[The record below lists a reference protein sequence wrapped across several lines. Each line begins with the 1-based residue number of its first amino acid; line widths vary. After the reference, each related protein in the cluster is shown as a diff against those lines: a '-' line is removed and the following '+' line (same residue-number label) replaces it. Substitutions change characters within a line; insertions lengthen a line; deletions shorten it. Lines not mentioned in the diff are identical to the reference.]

1 MRLAELAV
9 ERACIVESGVVPR
22 STEAAIS
29 DRLAIAAIAARY
41 QGDRFAMSPSDCA
54 AHRGSVLRRAGGVFA
69 LLIAA
74 VGLVQSATAADEA
87 LPKGTLS
94 GRVVDE
100 AGQRVAGARV
110 WLNTYGNKLLVE
122 GVSDAEG
129 RFELGPVEP
138 VYRHHFDVFI
148 DAEGFARQYVLDRTY
163 SIFPGA
169 DSDLG
174 TIRMDRGSVFTGQVL
189 DHDGTPVASALI
201 DCDVYRH
208 YFGNTI
214 MSVGP
219 VRQVRTDPDGRYRT
233 PRLGIGERIIVVRTA
248 HRRMAWTEAPDAPV
262 GEHTLAPMTLEPD
275 VPIVGTIVDEHGRPV
290 VGAAVS
296 ASDVD
301 TTKSNSEGKFVLSG
315 FESNPRFQL
324 QIHKEGRVF
333 INWGVT
339 GTDDGFRWH
348 EVGGDGKEYGPLK
361 ELAVVMPQ
369 TARIQG
375 IATDAETGKP
385 VQLDQVVLCFFE
397 RKANG
402 EIVLGGCRATD
413 FDQPEPGHFRVAY
426 SATGE
431 FHLTFSAKGY
441 HDAEAFTPKVATL
454 TPIDG
459 INVKMRKRVE
469 GSSPSVAR
477 QTISGEVTEQA
488 PSIGTRAV
496 KTGWVGLWTVRHPE
510 NLVNAYVMRGR
521 TIAPIQIIYDRSPIR
536 DGKYSLT
543 VPFQGEG
550 FYVVAELPGRAPTQ
564 LGPLAVA
571 LGEEKPLDIAC
582 VEGGAI
588 SGIVKHPPK
597 GWENDLWVVA
607 FTDTGIQSETRVSS
621 DGTFSLDRLPPGR
634 YGLKVG
640 HDAYRDSEIPHHPG
654 IPPEA
659 WKATSEPW
667 KRAVVVE
674 VKAGEESDGVEL
686 ELPRD

>member
-1 MRLAELAV
+1 
-9 ERACIVESGVVPR
+9 
-22 STEAAIS
+22 
-29 DRLAIAAIAARY
+29 
-41 QGDRFAMSPSDCA
+41 MSSANGA
-54 AHRGSVLRRAGGVFA
+54 AHRGSVLRRPNVVFA

-74 VGLVQSATAADEA
+74 ARFVQSAAADEP

-94 GRVVDE
+94 GRVVDA
-100 AGQRVAGARV
+100 AGEPVAGARV
-110 WLNTYGNKLLVE
+110 WINTYGKKLLVE
-122 GVSDAEG
+122 GVSNAEG
-129 RFELGPVEP
+129 RFELGPTEP
-138 VYRHHFDVFI
+138 VYRHNFDVFI

-208 YFGNTI
+208 YLGNTI

-219 VRQVRTDPDGRYRT
+219 VRQLRTDPDGRYRT
-233 PRLGIGERIIVVRTA
+233 PPLGIGERIIAVRTA
-248 HRRMAWTEAPDAPV
+248 HRRMTWIEAPDAPL
-262 GEHTLAPMTLEPD
+262 GEHTLAPMTLERD

-290 VGAAVS
+290 AGAVVS

-301 TTKSNSEGKFVLSG
+301 STKSDSAGKFVLSG
-315 FESNPRFQL
+315 FEPNPRFQL
-324 QIHKEGRVF
+324 QILKPGHAF
-333 INWGVT
+333 INWGVN
-339 GTDDGFRWH
+339 GSGDGFRWH
-348 EVGGDGKEYGPLK
+348 EVGGDGKEYGPFK
-361 ELAVVMPQ
+361 ELAVVMRS
-369 TARIQG
+369 TAFIEG
-375 IATDAETGKP
+375 TAIDAETGEP
-385 VQLDQVVLCFFE
+385 VRLDQVVLCFFE

-402 EIVLGGCRATD
+402 EIVLGGCRASD
-413 FDQPEPGHFRVAY
+413 FEQPEPGHFRVAY

-441 HDAEAFTPKVATL
+441 HDAEAFTPKVAAL
-454 TPIDG
+454 TTIDG
-459 INVKMRKRVE
+459 IDVKMRKRVE
-469 GSSPSVAR
+469 GSSPTVAR

-488 PSIGTRAV
+488 RAV

-510 NLVNAYVMRGR
+510 DIVNAYVMRGR
-521 TIAPIQIIYDRSPIR
+521 TIAPTQIIYDRSPIR

-564 LGPLAVA
+564 IGPLSIA
-571 LGEEKPLDIAC
+571 LDEKKSLDIAC
-582 VEGGAI
+582 VEGGSI
-588 SGIVKHPPK
+588 SGVVKNPPT

-607 FTDTGIQSETRVSS
+607 FTDTGIQTETRVLRN
-621 DGTFSLDRLPPGR
+621 GTFSLHQLPPGR

-640 HDAYRDSEIPHHPG
+640 HDAYHDSEIPHRPG

-659 WKATSEPW
+659 WKTMSEPW

-674 VKAGEESDGVEL
+674 VTAGEESDGVEL